1 MPKKPTDDV
10 SIGKGLLLLGLVLAV
25 GAFVFLLFYL
35 W

>member
-1 MPKKPTDDV
+1 LAEKPTDDV
-10 SIGKGLLLLGLVLAV
+10 SIPKGLLLLGSVLAA